1 MEQRA
6 AFSSADGDMLLVP
19 QQGTLLL
26 RTEMGRLEVPPRHI
40 AVVPRGIKF
49 NVALA
54 GTEPAR
60 GYVLEVGVHT
70 TTEVNV
76 YGIDSLICGY
86 YRTSM

>member
-70 TTEVNV
+70 A
-76 YGIDSLICGY
+76 YDFGINSIVCDY
-86 YRTSM
+86 YF

>member
-1 MEQRA
+1 MEQQA

-19 QQGTLLL
+19 QHGTLLL

-54 GTEPAR
+54 DAEPAR
-60 GYVLEVGVHT
+60 GYVLEVGAQT
-70 TTEVNV
+70 TSSCSNILVK
-76 YGIDSLICGY
+76 
-86 YRTSM
+86 